1 MTTMTTSKITC
12 IRCDG
17 TGYISKFAHY
27 ASGACFECGGTG
39 KMESRSTKQFSDG
52 GNFQRRDHRVVK
64 GNFEWVFRHFTNQF
78 DNDEWTGKR
87 YARPDSVILTVI
99 RIKPG
104 KDEKKYPFNA
114 ALSVENARKAWVMME
129 AGRQITDITN
139 TELGLPEE
147 PACSWTRESDRNSW
161 DW

>member
-52 GNFQRRDHRVVK
+52 GRRDHRVVK

-139 TELGLPEE
+139 TELGLPEK

-161 DW
+161 EW